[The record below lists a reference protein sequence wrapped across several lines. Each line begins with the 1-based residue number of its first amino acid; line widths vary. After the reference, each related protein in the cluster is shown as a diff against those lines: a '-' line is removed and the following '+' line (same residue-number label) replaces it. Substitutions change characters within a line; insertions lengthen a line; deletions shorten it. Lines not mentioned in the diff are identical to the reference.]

1 MKGHAEIG
9 IKIPLAQR
17 EFYRYTGVSAQMERR
32 GFGASRVD
40 NAWARRWPAQSADD
54 RVQGASGNAPARKP

>member
-1 MKGHAEIG
+1 MKTLAEIG

-32 GFGASRVD
+32 GLGASRVD
-40 NAWARRWPAQSADD
+40 NAWARRWPTQPGDD
-54 RVQGASGNAPARKP
+54 RAESPSGIAATRKP